1 MPLVI
6 SRDLGQQIINYLAT
20 RPYGEVHGMIA
31 GLVNASQESMPCTS
45 PGAAAPPD
53 NGALKETLVAE
64 KT

>member
-31 GLVNASQESMPCTS
+31 GLVNASQASED
-45 PGAAAPPD
+45 AIEQVAPLD
-53 NGALKETLVAE
+53 NGALKETPVAE